1 MENTPIKLKVN
12 ANNGIYQNIAFE
24 IQADVSPIPA
34 TSQPITK
41 EKIIEQLSKT
51 GNTQFEFTNINVNL
65 GNNLYIPKFSIFNE
79 LRRQAL
85 AKLEQIV
92 KSKYEKNLKNL
103 PFKKCNNHTLCL
115 NYHISILLNELSA
128 HMNYSTLSSVAKVY
142 IPLQYFLNRCF
153 KNVIENLCQNQNI
166 YIYLPTITRKNY
178 ANILH
183 TKLNNIVQAFSIK
196 GFVISNLSQVEIVKN
211 YHLEIVA
218 NYTLN
223 VYNNETVNELK
234 NLGIQTY
241 TISPELDKSTI
252 NEVNKCATI
261 SSEIICYGY
270 LPLMNCNYCLLGKS
284 NKCYPE
290 CNQQCKNNFY
300 YLRDRMGFLFKVVPD
315 KIETVTT
322 IYNSKITSIAPQ
334 GLNCDFIRLDFTKET
349 IEEINEIITTYQ
361 SGNRIE
367 GQNYTSGNLNREV

>member
-1 MENTPIKLKVN
+1 MENTPIKLKVT
-12 ANNGIYQNIAFE
+12 ANNGIYQNISFE
-24 IQADVSPIPA
+24 IQANVCPIPA

-65 GNNLYIPKFSIFNE
+65 GNRLYIPKFCIFNE

-85 AKLEQIV
+85 EKLEQIV
-92 KSKYEKNLKNL
+92 KSRYEKDLKNL
-103 PFKKCNNHTLCL
+103 PLKKSSNHTFL
-115 NYHISILLNELSA
+115 NYQISILLSELST
-128 HMNYSTLSSVAKVY
+128 HINYSTLSAVSKVY
-142 IPLQYFLNRCF
+142 IPLHYFLEKSF
-153 KNVIENLCQNQNI
+153 KNVIENLCQNQNV

-178 ANILH
+178 SNILH
-183 TKLNNIVQAFSIK
+183 TMLNAIVQAFSIK
-196 GFVISNLSQVEIVKN
+196 GFVVSNLSQIEIVKN
-211 YHLEIVA
+211 YHLEIVG

-223 VYNNETVNELK
+223 VFNSQTINELK
-234 NLGIQTY
+234 DLGIQTY

-361 SGNRIE
+361 ACNRIE
-367 GQNYTSGNLNREV
+367 GQNYTNGNLNREV